1 MTAGVWLAVA
11 LLLAGLAICA
21 WAGYRM
27 RPLVFV
33 AVTLGGL
40 AANSLWMVA
49 GLQADPLSPH
59 ALMAQASLVLY
70 AVVSFGS
77 GWLIGR
83 VRRRFIATR
92 VDEDAPG
99 GQVPKTE

>member
-1 MTAGVWLAVA
+1 MTPGVWLAVA
-11 LLLAGLAICA
+11 LLLAGLATCA
-21 WAGYRM
+21 LAGYRM

-33 AVTLGGL
+33 AVTLAGL
-40 AANSLWMVA
+40 AANALWMVA

-83 VRRRFIATR
+83 MRRRFIAPR
-92 VDEDAPG
+92 VDGDTPG
-99 GQVPKTE
+99 GQVPKVE